1 MTLVGVWEIAKLAKV
16 SRQAVCNWAARY
28 NDFPKPLASLA
39 MGNIYDEDEIRKW
52 LIKLRQK
59 RAHSLNPIDL

>member
-16 SRQAVCNWAARY
+16 SRQAVCNWVSRY
-28 NDFPKPLASLA
+28 NDFPKPLARLA
-39 MGNIYDEDEIRKW
+39 MGNIYDEDEVRKW

-59 RAHSLNPIDL
+59 RRGFNGPIDL